1 MKRVGNLYKKIIDE
15 DNIRLAIKNAAK
27 GKTNRK
33 VVNKVRNNIEYYV
46 KDIKKILLS
55 GNYEPRPYIQ
65 KHIFDGARHKERTI
79 NKPAFYPD
87 QVIHWCLLQVIE
99 PIIMRGA
106 YKWTC
111 ASIKDR
117 GLLYCQKYV
126 EKAIRKKYKY
136 YVKLDIKKFYPSID
150 KTILKNKFRKIIK
163 DNDTLKL
170 LDIIVDSYKDR
181 GVPIGNYTS
190 QFFANYYLQDFD
202 HFIKEKLNIRHYV
215 RYMDDL
221 LLFGNNKRKLRRQI
235 VEITNFLKDIKLE
248 IKEDRTLAK
257 ITDKPFTYCGRKF
270 YKDHTTIKSS
280 TFLRIRRRLTRVYK
294 KRYISLNDA
303 RAIISYYGILKHTNS
318 FNFTIKYVF
327 SIGLKKCKEVI
338 RNESRK
344 QYQAI

>member
-1 MKRVGNLYKKIIDE
+1 MKRIGNLYKKIVDR
-15 DNIRLAIKNAAK
+15 DNIALAIKNAAK
-27 GKTNRK
+27 GKTSRKIVRK
-33 VVNKVRNNIEYYV
+33 VLANKDYYIN
-46 KDIKKILLS
+46 DIQKILTS
-55 GNYEPRPYIQ
+55 EDYTPRPYIQ
-65 KHIFDGARHKERTI
+65 KHIFDGARQKKRVI

-87 QVIHWCLLQVIE
+87 QIIHWCLIQVIE
-99 PIIMRGA
+99 PIIMRGT

-117 GLLYCQKYV
+117 GLLYCQRYV
-126 EKAIRKKYKY
+126 EKAIRKNNRY

-150 KTILKNKFRKIIK
+150 KDILKDKFRKIIK
-163 DNDTLKL
+163 DNKVLNL
-170 LDIIVDSYKDR
+170 IDIIVDSYEDE

-190 QFFANYYLQDFD
+190 QFFANYFLQDFD
-202 HFIKEKLNIRHYV
+202 HFIKEDLHIKYYV

-221 LLFGNNKRKLRRQI
+221 LIMGNNKRKLKKQI
-235 VEITNFLKDIKLE
+235 REIERYLNNIKLE
-248 IKEDRTLAK
+248 LKEKATLAR

-280 TFLRIRRRLTRVYK
+280 TFLRIRRRLVRIYK
-294 KRYISLNDA
+294 KNYITLNDA

-318 FNFTIKYVF
+318 FRFTIKYLF
-327 SIGLKKCKEVI
+327 CIGLKKCKEVI